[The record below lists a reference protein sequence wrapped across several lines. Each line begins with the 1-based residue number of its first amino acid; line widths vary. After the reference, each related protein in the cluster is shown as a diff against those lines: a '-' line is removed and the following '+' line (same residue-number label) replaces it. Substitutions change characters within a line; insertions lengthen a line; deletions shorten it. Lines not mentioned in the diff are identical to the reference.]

1 MATYWVPD
9 LPDIKGFA
17 GHLWRSVLIF
27 ANGAS
32 SAWSCQHIKMLG
44 RVCGLGKCFSS
55 VRSPKYWNQ
64 VGGDWKRVSC
74 HGNQFLY
81 SRRCVAF
88 RTISS
93 PSFNGL
99 CCKLT
104 EIALFIFLM
113 FYWVGWMTSSAFL
126 FAYFTHFSNLNISG
140 TNADISKR

>member
-1 MATYWVPD
+1 MCSTIWAYHFVTMATYWVPD

-17 GHLWRSVLIF
+17 GHLWRSVLIL

-32 SAWSCQHIKMLG
+32 SAWSCQHIKILG
-44 RVCGLGKCFSS
+44 WVCGLGKCISS
-55 VRSPKYWNQ
+55 LRSPKYWNQ

-93 PSFNGL
+93 SSFNGL

-104 EIALFIFLM
+104 EIALYSWCSIALGEWRHQPSHLHILHIFQ
-113 FYWVGWMTSSAFL
+113 T
-126 FAYFTHFSNLNISG
+126 
-140 TNADISKR
+140 